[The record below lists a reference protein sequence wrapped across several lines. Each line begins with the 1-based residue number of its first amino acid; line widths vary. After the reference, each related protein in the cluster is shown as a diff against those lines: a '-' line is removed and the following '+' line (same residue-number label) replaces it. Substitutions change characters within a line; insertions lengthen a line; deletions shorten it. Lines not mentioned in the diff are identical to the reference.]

1 MSEKLA
7 KSFLDYLEVERGV
20 SPNTIEAYRGDLS
33 QYIRYFSRINILKI
47 DSSLIGKYIAELQKK
62 GLKNSSIS
70 RKLSVIRM
78 FYKFIYLEGKS
89 EYNPLEEISSPRKGR
104 RIPSYLS
111 LREVESLLETPSPD
125 TPLGIRDKA
134 MLEVLYG
141 AGLRISELVNLNV
154 EDVDLRKGWIKV
166 MGKGFRERVLPLGRE
181 ACQWVRKYL
190 RERELKKE
198 KAPLFCNRYGK
209 RISRQ
214 ACWKI
219 IKKYAR
225 KAGITGKISPHTLRH
240 SFATHILSG
249 DADLRAVQELLGHV
263 NITTTQIYTHITRE
277 RLKKI
282 YKKFHPRA

>member
-1 MSEKLA
+1 LSEKLA

-141 AGLRISELVNLNV
+141 AGLRISELVNLDV

>member
-1 MSEKLA
+1 LSEKLVR
-7 KSFLDYLEVERGV
+7 SFLDYLEVERGV

-225 KAGITGKISPHTLRH
+225 KAGITGEISPHTLRH

-263 NITTTQIYTHITRE
+263 NITTTQIYTHITQE

>member
-1 MSEKLA
+1 LSEKLVR
-7 KSFLDYLEVERGV
+7 SFLDYLEVERGV

-141 AGLRISELVNLNV
+141 AGLRISELVNLDV

-225 KAGITGKISPHTLRH
+225 KAGITGEISPHTLRH

-263 NITTTQIYTHITRE
+263 NITTTQIYTHITQE

>member
-1 MSEKLA
+1 MSEKLVR
-7 KSFLDYLEVERGV
+7 SFLDYLEVERGV
-20 SPNTIEAYRGDLS
+20 SPNTIEAYRRDLS

-47 DSSLIGKYIAELQKK
+47 DSSLIGKYIAELQKR

-225 KAGITGKISPHTLRH
+225 KAGITGEISPHTLRH

>member
-1 MSEKLA
+1 MSEKLVR
-7 KSFLDYLEVERGV
+7 SFLDYLEVERGV

-225 KAGITGKISPHTLRH
+225 KAGITGEISPHTLRH

-263 NITTTQIYTHITRE
+263 NITTTQIYTHITQE